1 MGLKQAWSTLWSSA
15 PATQV
20 GSTVVTPLGSTVA
33 LTTTS
38 MTQEQLKDR
47 RTRTVEGAKFGRPLH
62 ENIMLFALKFWL
74 VLGPLAFVG
83 LTTSEVAYIFASL
96 LPAGDRADQ
105 IILLGALFVDLAMMF
120 TTFGVAIKRRDL
132 AEKRE
137 ANGGE
142 VDKRDEA
149 EVWFGTGL
157 WLIFAAINIIGQSA
171 FLLHIVESNPNPGNL
186 SLMYIFIGAR
196 VVGFILGDATTAF
209 FLAKVDNSA
218 LKLIAR
224 GEREKGVIY
233 ADIAKAEGERKLVEA
248 EAEAKILLLEIKV
261 QQERED
267 AEFLANFKRQAYA
280 NALGGKA
287 PDGDQRSSYR
297 RSDR

>member
-38 MTQEQLKDR
+38 MTQEQLRDR
-47 RTRTVEGAKFGRPLH
+47 RTRTVESAKFGRPLH

-96 LPAGDRADQ
+96 LPPGDRADQ